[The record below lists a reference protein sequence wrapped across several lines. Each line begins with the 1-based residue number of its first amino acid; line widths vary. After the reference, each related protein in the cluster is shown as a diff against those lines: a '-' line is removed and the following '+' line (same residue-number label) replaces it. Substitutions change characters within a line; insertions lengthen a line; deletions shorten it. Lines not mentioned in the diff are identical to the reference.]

1 MAKGLPENNIE
12 AYAWVL
18 LAKNRWDE
26 EVGEIMDEAASETI
40 EALENLLTAEQ
51 RAEGQARAAELDRT
65 IPKE

>member
-1 MAKGLPENNIE
+1 MYYYGERMPENNIE

-26 EVGEIMDEAASETI
+26 EVGEII

-51 RAEGQARAAELDRT
+51 RAERQSRAAELDLT
-65 IPKE
+65 IPRE